1 LRDERVRL
9 VLSRYLP
16 NDEIPKDSIEGILNC
31 PVFFAV
37 PNDYPAVI
45 ASVNR
50 GKLLR
55 ETSPDKEVTKSF
67 RQLSDL
73 IVSPA
78 APQDAP
84 ESKKTGL
91 FERIFTSPRRAK

>member
-1 LRDERVRL
+1 M
-9 VLSRYLP
+9 P

-31 PVFFAV
+31 PVFFAI

-55 ETSPDKEVTKSF
+55 ETSPGKDVTNSF
-67 RQLSDL
+67 REMSDI
-73 IVSPA
+73 IVSP
-78 APQDAP
+78 PVIQDAQEP
-84 ESKKTGL
+84 KKKGL